1 MGLSWRLPVSRRL
14 VIFDADGTLVDTVED
29 VAECFNQA
37 LVAAGYPSSTLEG
50 VAAQLGKPLEEIVRG
65 ILPPSARGEDAAVA
79 AVSKAYRQA
88 YAASPKSRTR
98 PYPGVSEA
106 LRKLVDSGMRIA
118 VNSNKPHDNL
128 VRLMDGFFGD
138 LPLLVCGYGNVGI
151 KSAKPD
157 PEGARWLM
165 AEAKVPPAE
174 TLYVGDTH
182 IDVDTASN
190 AGVSCVVVA
199 WGQGTDELYRDP
211 RIERV
216 VTDTDELIA
225 ACGR

>member
-1 MGLSWRLPVSRRL
+1 MSRRL
-14 VIFDADGTLVDTVED
+14 VIFDVDGTLVDTVED

-50 VAAQLGKPLEEIVRG
+50 VSAQLGKPLEEIVRG
-65 ILPPSARGEDAAVA
+65 ILPPDVAREDAAVTV
-79 AVSKAYRQA
+79 VSQAYRKAYA
-88 YAASPKSRTR
+88 SSPKSRTR
-98 PYPGVSEA
+98 PYPGVSKA
-106 LRKLVDSGMRIA
+106 LRQLLDSGMQIA

-128 VRLMDGFFGD
+128 VRLMDRFFRG
-138 LPLLVCGYGNVGI
+138 LPLLVSGYGNVGV

-165 AEAKVPPAE
+165 TKAKVTPAE
-174 TLYVGDTH
+174 TLYVGDTR

-190 AGVSCVVVA
+190 AGVGCVVVA

-216 VTDTDELIA
+216 VMDTDELIA